1 MSTDNISS
9 NNNQPELPL
18 KRKRYKVTEEQFQS
32 LLERRI
38 ETKLSEA
45 LSFSSDKEKLAFIK
59 PGNVVTF
66 NEDIKLPG
74 FPRGQIAISK
84 IRRTKSG
91 AIQLINP
98 FGTES
103 PWFSSE
109 SELLSRIDWNWMAKN
124 IIVKEYE

>member
-9 NNNQPELPL
+9 NNNLPELPL

-38 ETKLSEA
+38 ETKLTES
-45 LSFSSDKEKLAFIK
+45 LSFSNDQEKLAFIK
-59 PGNVVTF
+59 PGNILTF
-66 NEDIKLPG
+66 KDKLPG
-74 FPRGQIAISK
+74 FPRGQIAIGK
-84 IRRTKSG
+84 IRRTKTG

-109 SELLSRIDWNWMAKN
+109 AELISRIDWDWMTQN

>member
-1 MSTDNISS
+1 MNIDNNSPNS
-9 NNNQPELPL
+9 NQPELPF

-38 ETKLSEA
+38 ETKLTES
-45 LSFSSDKEKLAFIK
+45 LSFSSVQEKLAFIK
-59 PGNVVTF
+59 PGNILTF
-66 NEDIKLPG
+66 KNKLPG
-74 FPRGQIAISK
+74 FPRGQIAISRIK
-84 IRRTKSG
+84 RSKTG

-109 SELLSRIDWNWMAKN
+109 DELLSMIDWQWIENNAIYK
-124 IIVKEYE
+124 KYE

>member
-1 MSTDNISS
+1 MSTDNNSS

-38 ETKLSEA
+38 EIKLTES
-45 LSFSSDKEKLAFIK
+45 LSFSSDQEKLAFIK
-59 PGNVVTF
+59 PGNILTF
-66 NEDIKLPG
+66 KDKLPG

-84 IRRTKSG
+84 IRRTKTG

-103 PWFSSE
+103 PWFNSE
-109 SELLSRIDWNWMAKN
+109 TELLSMIDWEWMANN
-124 IIVKEYE
+124 IIVREYE

>member
-38 ETKLSEA
+38 ENKLIES
-45 LSFSSDKEKLAFIK
+45 LSFSTDQEKLAFIK
-59 PGNVVTF
+59 PGNILTF
-66 NEDIKLPG
+66 KDKLPG

-84 IRRTKSG
+84 IRRTKTG

-103 PWFSSE
+103 PWFNSE
-109 SELLSRIDWNWMAKN
+109 TVLLSMIDWEWMARN
-124 IIVKEYE
+124 IIVREYE

>member
-1 MSTDNISS
+1 MSTDNNSS
-9 NNNQPELPL
+9 NNNQPESPL

-38 ETKLSEA
+38 ETKLTESF
-45 LSFSSDKEKLAFIK
+45 SFSSDQEKLTFIK
-59 PGNVVTF
+59 PGNIVTF
-66 NEDIKLPG
+66 KDKLPG

-84 IRRTKSG
+84 IRRTKNG

-98 FGTES
+98 FNTES
-103 PWFSSE
+103 PWFCSE
-109 SELLSRIDWNWMAKN
+109 AELLAKIDWEWMEKN

>member
-18 KRKRYKVTEEQFQS
+18 KRKRYKVTEEQFQT
-32 LLERRI
+32 LLVRRI
-38 ETKLSEA
+38 ETKLTES
-45 LSFSSDKEKLAFIK
+45 LSFSSDQEKLAFIK
-59 PGNVVTF
+59 PGNIVTF
-66 NEDIKLPG
+66 REDIKLPG

-84 IRRTKSG
+84 IRRTKNG

-103 PWFSSE
+103 PWFSSDA
-109 SELLSRIDWNWMAKN
+109 ELLSKIDWEWMAKN